1 MEKQESVIESVRE
14 NDAKNETHKNLTTK
28 GGGGGGTNTNLNNNK
43 GKSCK
48 GCLYYSSSFKSNS
61 RNPLCVGISRSL
73 PQVPQNI
80 VGKSEVEAHEK
91 GRDFAEF
98 RYGCVGYSVYSDRKG
113 QKDVQDG
120 NSELPACIG
129 IEVLVDRKVTGADSV
144 PAHAHNRQDN
154 RRSPQPQTQKPAPQ
168 TQKPAVSVG
177 DEFLKRFTRNA
188 GLVAAGVA
196 KNVKRVGNHVKAS
209 VDDILYPYR
218 RPPK

>member
-1 MEKQESVIESVRE
+1 MEKEESAIAAVRDN
-14 NDAKNETHKNLTTK
+14 NDDTNNETHKNFNTK
-28 GGGGGGTNTNLNNNK
+28 GGGGGSPSNPNLKNYK

-73 PQVPQNI
+73 PQVPHNI

-91 GRDFAEF
+91 GRDFADF

-129 IEVLVDRKVTGADSV
+129 IEVLVDRKVTAADSV

-154 RRSPQPQTQKPAPQ
+154 RRSPQPQ

-196 KNVKRVGNHVKAS
+196 KNVRKVGNHVKAS

>member
-1 MEKQESVIESVRE
+1 MEKQDSAIAAVTEY
-14 NDAKNETHKNLTTK
+14 NNETNKNLNTK
-28 GGGGGGTNTNLNNNK
+28 EGGGAATNPNLNNNK

-73 PQVPQNI
+73 PQVPRNI
-80 VGKSEVEAHEK
+80 VGKSEVEAQEK
-91 GRDFAEF
+91 GRDFADF

-129 IEVLVDRKVTGADSV
+129 MEVLVDRKVTVADSV

-154 RRSPQPQTQKPAPQ
+154 RRSPVPQ
-168 TQKPAVSVG
+168 TQKPAVSLG
-177 DEFLKRFTRNA
+177 DEFLKKFARNA

-196 KNVKRVGNHVKAS
+196 KNVRKVGNHVKAS

>member
-1 MEKQESVIESVRE
+1 MEKEESAIASVR
-14 NDAKNETHKNLTTK
+14 DDETQNQANK
-28 GGGGGGTNTNLNNNK
+28 NLNNRGGAATNNPNLNNTK

-48 GCLYYSSSFKSNS
+48 GCLYYSSSFKSQS

-91 GRDFAEF
+91 GRDFADF

-129 IEVLVDRKVTGADSV
+129 IEVLVDRKITAADSV
-144 PAHAHNRQDN
+144 PAHAHAHNKDN
-154 RRSPQPQTQKPAPQ
+154 HRSPQPH

-196 KNVKRVGNHVKAS
+196 KNVRKVGNQVKAS
-209 VDDILYPYR
+209 IDDILYPYR